1 MAATAADGAGTPAQA
16 ALVEAETAFLDAWPA
31 LETHWDGAWV
41 WRFANGFTKR
51 ANAIQ
56 CQDPADS
63 ADAEARLSR
72 LVDLSREAGI
82 APVFRETPLCGP
94 ELSATLDRLGW
105 SRFEKSRILFLDR
118 LRSDY
123 SVDHRVAISLRAG
136 PAWVRPQCALQGYD
150 AVTRRTLSAIIA
162 RMPETATG
170 LTVLDAD
177 GAPAASV
184 LAVSVGELAMFTNVV
199 TSPAHRRAGYGR
211 SAMGAALNLMAE
223 TRASR
228 SALHVSWGNSPA
240 QALYAVFGFTAIG
253 HYCYR
258 TPNA

>member
-1 MAATAADGAGTPAQA
+1 MAATGADFAGKPAEA
-16 ALVEAETAFLDAWPA
+16 ALVAAETAFLDAWPA

-56 CQDPADS
+56 CQDPNDS

-72 LVDLSREAGI
+72 LADLSRQAGI

-105 SRFEKSRILFLDR
+105 SRFEKSRILHLDR

-123 SVDHRVAISLRAG
+123 AVDHRVAISLRAG
-136 PAWVRPQCALQGYD
+136 PAWIRPQCALQGYD
-150 AVTRRTLSAIIA
+150 AATRRTLSAIIA

-170 LTVLDAD
+170 LTVFDAD

-199 TSPAHRRAGYGR
+199 TSPAHRRAGFGR
-211 SAMGAALNLMAE
+211 RVMGAAFNLMADAGA
-223 TRASR
+223 TRA
-228 SALHVSWGNSPA
+228 AIHVLSGNAPA
-240 QALYAVFGFTAIG
+240 EALYAGLGFTEIG
-253 HYCYR
+253 TYCYR
-258 TPNA
+258 KPNA